1 MTAAI
6 FEDWLK
12 SFDRKMQ
19 KKKRHIILFVDNAT
33 CHPKI
38 ELQNVKLQFLPPNTT
53 ALVQPLDQGV
63 IQTFKLKFRQKQLLH
78 LITVMESNKDASGTE
93 LMKQVNLLDVV
104 YWIAAAWKEV
114 DNSTILKCFC
124 KAGFHCPAETH
135 AYSLTHMESASK
147 TDVPIVS
154 TAISTALDNLSKELF
169 GYQLTD
175 ISMIDSGLQTCN
187 TIETNWDL
195 PATAILAAEDVNS
208 ESDNEQD
215 STCTDIEKTYTIAD
229 AHNAVEL
236 LRTYSITNGR
246 SDILD
251 VIMDLREKLNLS
263 FISSVKQQTTILD
276 FFSSQK

>member
-1 MTAAI
+1 
-6 FEDWLK
+6 
-12 SFDRKMQ
+12 
-19 KKKRHIILFVDNAT
+19 
-33 CHPKI
+33 
-38 ELQNVKLQFLPPNTT
+38 
-53 ALVQPLDQGV
+53 
-63 IQTFKLKFRQKQLLH
+63 
-78 LITVMESNKDASGTE
+78 MESNKDASGTE